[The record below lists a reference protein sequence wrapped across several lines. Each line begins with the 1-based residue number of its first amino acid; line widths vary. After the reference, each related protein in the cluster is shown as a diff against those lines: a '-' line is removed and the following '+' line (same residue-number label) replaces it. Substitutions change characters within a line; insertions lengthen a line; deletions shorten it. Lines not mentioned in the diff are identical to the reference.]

1 MRYAAEPSLKYS
13 IGTWYSGYVKLLINQ
28 LEQNSFT
35 CMLYFRQNKRFFLM
49 LHVVLHNPKI
59 PPNTGNV
66 IRLMANSGFQLHL
79 IEPLGFDFEEK
90 QLRRAGLDYHDLAR
104 VERHADF
111 AAFQTLHANARMF
124 AITTKGQARYSDVA
138 FQPGDV
144 LVFGSETEGLPDAVM
159 QTFPAAQRLR
169 IPMLVNNRSLNLSNS
184 VAIVVYEAW
193 RQLDFSQGS

>member
-1 MRYAAEPSLKYS
+1 
-13 IGTWYSGYVKLLINQ
+13 
-28 LEQNSFT
+28 
-35 CMLYFRQNKRFFLM
+35 MLYPRQNKRLSLM

-104 VERHADF
+104 VERHANF
-111 AAFQTLHANARMF
+111 EAFLALHASARMF
-124 AITTKGQARYSDVA
+124 AITTKGTTRYSDAA

-159 QTFPAAQRLR
+159 RTFSATNRLR

-193 RQLDFSQGS
+193 RQLGFSQGN